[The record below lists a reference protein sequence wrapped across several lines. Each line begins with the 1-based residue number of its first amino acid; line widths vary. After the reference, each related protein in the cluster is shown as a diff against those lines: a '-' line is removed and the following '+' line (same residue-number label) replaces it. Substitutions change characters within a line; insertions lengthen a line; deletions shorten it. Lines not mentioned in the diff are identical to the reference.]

1 MGGRKSSGMQL
12 HNEEVPRFRARIANL
27 TGQHMEQLQPLKISR
42 YERGDRFGAH
52 SDAMPSGPVG
62 ADQTDYYGD
71 RERKTRGVKAVPH
84 PGGNRFMTV
93 FVYLSD
99 VARGGRT
106 RWRNLTYK
114 PGFYDKPRVTNV
126 EAQPVT
132 SWDDEHAVSIK
143 PKAGMAVVFF
153 LFHTAGVRRGDRS

>member
-1 MGGRKSSGMQL
+1 MGKRKSSGMQL

-27 TGQHMEQLQPLKISR
+27 TGQHMDQLQPLKISR

-52 SDAMPSGPVG
+52 SDAMPKGSVG
-62 ADQTDYYGD
+62 ADRTDFYGD

-106 RWRNLTYK
+106 RWRNCGAK
-114 PGFYDKPRVTNV
+114 MR
-126 EAQPVT
+126 QPQA
-132 SWDDEHAVSIK
+132 S
-143 PKAGMAVVFF
+143 
-153 LFHTAGVRRGDRS
+153 VRRKERFLRQQGRRSSRWLRGGGGGGESQTAPTHPQTWKCR